1 MLILTFSLTTHRKK
15 QNTIIKQFKT
25 FKTYLKQ
32 CLNNFEFKST
42 SHSFRSFSVVSEQ
55 CNNNIIEHH
64 SLFMS
69 RRPVSV
75 SAGVSPLLVLCLN
88 GGGGGGGGPN
98 NI

>member
-42 SHSFRSFSVVSEQ
+42 SHSFRSFSVVVS
-55 CNNNIIEHH
+55 NAIIILL
-64 SLFMS
+64 STIPYSCLGGLS
-69 RRPVSV
+69 VCQPVSAHFLFCV
-75 SAGVSPLLVLCLN
+75 
-88 GGGGGGGGPN
+88 
-98 NI
+98 